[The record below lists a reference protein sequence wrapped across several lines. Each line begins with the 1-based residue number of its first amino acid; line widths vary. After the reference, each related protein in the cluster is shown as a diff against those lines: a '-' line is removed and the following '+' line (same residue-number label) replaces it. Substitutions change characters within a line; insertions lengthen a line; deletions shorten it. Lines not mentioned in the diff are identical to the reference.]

1 MSLPESWRELRL
13 GDICDLGSGDGA
25 PQEDHWFAKNGEP
38 FVRVSDLS
46 TAREDSRIYS
56 SRDKVTKSAIEQ
68 LRLRKWPKNS
78 LIFPKSGASAL
89 LNQRALLGV
98 DACVV
103 SHLAILKPTEL
114 IDADFLYWWSTK
126 FDAARVIPDP
136 SYPSIRLQDL
146 ARLKIALP
154 TLPEQKRIVDVL
166 QQADALK
173 NLKTEARKIFS
184 SLAKQR
190 FAEMFGH
197 PAENSKGFETAPF
210 QSFGTLDRGV
220 SKHRPRD
227 AGHLL
232 GGPYPFIQTGDISNA
247 GDWLTNYKATYSEA
261 GLAQS
266 RLWPRGTLCIT
277 IAANIAKAAILEF
290 DACFPDSVV
299 GFIPHDDV
307 CSEYVLYCLRFY
319 QEYFE
324 HRAPQSAQMN
334 INLDTLRKLR
344 MPKPPKI
351 LQDEFSRFV
360 YEMRELNQVD
370 IEQADRFSHLV
381 EELGVVAFTGELTA
395 NWRESNHELVRK
407 AAVERETTL
416 SERGTRV
423 NLHTDPVIPA
433 ITKIEQPLQP
443 ARQWLFDE
451 LGEIQRHVLEAFTEY
466 SKQSGQP
473 LLVEDP
479 EIFASFCDD
488 SAVVERLQHFG
499 ESLGNRIRR
508 TLSQLAALG
517 LIAKVTLPKRNL
529 ETGELDYLKAFRPL
543 RSDEYSRIA
552 DLQNIRNI
560 LSPVNYYFTAQ
571 LDHETSEH
579 AGAGGMFQV
588 ISIEDDDEKDFTYL
602 VDQGKH
608 YGSLEELKIDIASA
622 LKVETHQVD
631 LEAV

>member
-1 MSLPESWRELRL
+1 MSLPVSWRELRL
-13 GDICDLGSGDGA
+13 GDVCQIGSGDGA
-25 PQEDHWFAKNGEP
+25 PQEDNWFSNNGEP

-46 TAREDSRIYS
+46 TTRKGSRIFS
-56 SRDKVTKSAIEQ
+56 SRDKVTSNAIEQ
-68 LRLRKWPKNS
+68 LRLRKWSKDS
-78 LIFPKSGASAL
+78 LLLPKSGASAL

-103 SHLAILKPTEL
+103 SHLAILMPTEL

-154 TLPEQKRIVDVL
+154 TLVEQKRIVDVL
-166 QQADALK
+166 QQADAVK
-173 NLKTEARKIFS
+173 NLQAEARKIFN

-190 FAEMFGH
+190 FVEMFGH
-197 PAENSKGFETAPF
+197 PAENSKGFETAAF

-232 GGPYPFIQTGDISNA
+232 GGPYPFIQTGDVSNA
-247 GDWLTNYKATYSEA
+247 GDWITNYKATYSEA

-299 GFIPHDDV
+299 GFTPDEDV

-344 MPKPPKI
+344 MPKPPKV

-360 YEMRELNQVD
+360 YEMRELCQVA
-370 IEQADRFSHLV
+370 IEQADRFSNLV
-381 EELGVVAFTGELTA
+381 EELGVEAFTGELTA
-395 NWRESNHELVRK
+395 NWREGNQELVRT
-407 AAVERETTL
+407 AAVERDKTI
-416 SERGTRV
+416 SEFGARV
-423 NLHTDPVIPA
+423 NLRTDSAIPA
-433 ITKIEQPLQP
+433 ITKNEQPIQL
-443 ARQWLFDE
+443 ARQWLFEE
-451 LGEIQRHVLEAFTEY
+451 LGEFQRQVLAVFIEFCQ
-466 SKQSGQP
+466 QSGQP
-473 LLVEDP
+473 LLVEDS
-479 EIFASFCDD
+479 EVFARFCDD
-488 SAVVERLQHFG
+488 STVVERLENFG

-543 RSDEYSRIA
+543 RPDEHSRMA
-552 DLQNIRNI
+552 DLQSIRNI
-560 LSPVNYYFTAQ
+560 LSPVNYYFIAH
-571 LDHETSEH
+571 LDYETSER

-588 ISIEDDDEKDFTYL
+588 ISVEDDEGKDFTYL

-608 YGSLEELKIDIASA
+608 YASEDSLKMDIARALKI
-622 LKVETHQVD
+622 ETHQVE
-631 LEAV
+631 LEVK